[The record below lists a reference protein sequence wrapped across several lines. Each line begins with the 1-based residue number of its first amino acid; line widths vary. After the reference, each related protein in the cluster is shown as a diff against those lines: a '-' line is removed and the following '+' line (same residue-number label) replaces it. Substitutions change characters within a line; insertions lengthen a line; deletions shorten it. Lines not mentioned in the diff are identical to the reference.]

1 MFVDKFIVAIVISCN
16 VCIVQDGRSPVFD
29 TVRDTLERE
38 AKDIESAKISMSA
51 GNRLLR
57 EKKLKLQQL
66 NSYMDADVSRCKHTH
81 VYLMSA

>member
-1 MFVDKFIVAIVISCN
+1 M
-16 VCIVQDGRSPVFD
+16 FD

-38 AKDIESAKISMSA
+38 AKDIESAKINMSA

-81 VYLMSA
+81 VYLISAWRTFLFKADWSASPIG